1 MTDFKE
7 ESIPYVRIVDLGS
20 DCYIICIIIIGY
32 YATMRATRGLRMKG
46 IISVLLK

>member
-20 DCYIICIIIIGY
+20 DCYIICIINMGNY
-32 YATMRATRGLRMKG
+32 TTMRATQGLYMKC
-46 IISVLLK
+46 IISV